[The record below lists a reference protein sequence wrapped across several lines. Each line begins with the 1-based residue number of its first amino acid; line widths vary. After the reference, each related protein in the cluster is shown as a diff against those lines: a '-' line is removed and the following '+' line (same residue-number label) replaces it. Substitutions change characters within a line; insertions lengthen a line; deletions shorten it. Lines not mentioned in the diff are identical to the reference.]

1 MGAQKPVAAP
11 KAASSP
17 GGQKIALKVSTQ
29 SKKNEV
35 ISSTLIGDYAELGQ
49 NHGRQYYKKTQKI
62 AGHENVSVYLYYWDQ
77 RDGADF
83 SGWWFGDQLGGTQ
96 VWAKASVHTPTP
108 PKVGWRIPWDAPK
121 VEPGALVVEVATG
134 GQAAASA

>member
-1 MGAQKPVAAP
+1 MGKWNGGNNWQEKAKPALTQVKKESTEAKPAATQAQKPVAAP

-83 SGWWFGDQLGGTQ
+83 SGWWFG
-96 VWAKASVHTPTP
+96 
-108 PKVGWRIPWDAPK
+108 
-121 VEPGALVVEVATG
+121 
-134 GQAAASA
+134 